1 MNDDNKRDEQEELDK
16 FIQEGLDRT
25 ARENEAAVGREPVDV
40 GYNVSQLIDETTMKI
55 NDMHKLITQTLQE
68 APIEPKSYLSV
79 FGQLLRQLYETN
91 QLTREMTELIKK
103 NRGAIRAKARKKGKK

>member
-16 FIQEGLDRT
+16 FIQEGLERT

-40 GYNVSQLIDETTMKI
+40 GYNVSKLIDETSMNVT
-55 NDMHKLITQTLQE
+55 DMHRLITQTLQE
-68 APIEPKSYLSV
+68 APVEPKSYLNV
-79 FGQLLRQLYETN
+79 LGQLLRKLYETN
-91 QLTREMTELIKK
+91 QLTRETAELVRK